1 MSAVANRYAK
11 ALADVVAEQG
21 QTDQVKDSLGAFYH
35 LVSGHEELQRV
46 FRNPTI
52 PLAQK
57 RGVLNA
63 LLARLKPLPVVA
75 NFLAVLLE
83 NQRIQQLGEIV
94 AAFNRELDRRL
105 GVVSAE
111 VTTAGP
117 ITDAE
122 RRQLSDRLARL
133 TGKQVRLQ
141 FSVDAEIIGG
151 VVTRIGSVIYD
162 GSIRNQLEQIKIRL
176 REE

>member
-21 QTDQVKDSLGAFYH
+21 QTDQVKDSLGAFYR

-46 FRNPTI
+46 FHNPTI

-57 RGVLNA
+57 RGVLDA

-111 VTTAGP
+111 VTTASP

-141 FSVDAEIIGG
+141 FNVDAEIIGG